1 MAMSQN
7 DPDLWRVNETTGFYL
22 KKNGVPREL
31 RFNRLNLI
39 SNKLVFH

>member
-22 KKNGVPREL
+22 KKKRSSRGTPFQLYKFV
-31 RFNRLNLI
+31 
-39 SNKLVFH
+39 